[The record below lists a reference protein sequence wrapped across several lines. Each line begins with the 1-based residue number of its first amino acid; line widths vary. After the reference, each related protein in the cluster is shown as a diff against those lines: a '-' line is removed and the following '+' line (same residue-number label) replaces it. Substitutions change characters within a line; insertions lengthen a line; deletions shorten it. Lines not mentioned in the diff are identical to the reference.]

1 MFRNTKNSKDFI
13 SFFDIY
19 FFNYFNIN
27 LFLSVKLSDEKV
39 HIISKQCSSAK
50 LRCRI
55 LALVPT

>member
-27 LFLSVKLSDEKV
+27 LFLSVTGNEKV
-39 HIISKQCSSAK
+39 HIIF
-50 LRCRI
+50 
-55 LALVPT
+55 

>member
-27 LFLSVKLSDEKV
+27 LFLSVKLVMRK
-39 HIISKQCSSAK
+39 H
-50 LRCRI
+50 
-55 LALVPT
+55 T